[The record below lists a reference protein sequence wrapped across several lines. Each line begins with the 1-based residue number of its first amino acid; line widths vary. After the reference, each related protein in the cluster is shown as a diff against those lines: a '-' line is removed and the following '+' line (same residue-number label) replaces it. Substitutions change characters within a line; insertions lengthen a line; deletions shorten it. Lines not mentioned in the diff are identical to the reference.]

1 MIRLKF
7 LHIQNNIKKYIMNM
21 FASNERERTCNK
33 AFSFGWNS
41 SSYTVLGVMS
51 GGFGI
56 MYESE

>member
-1 MIRLKF
+1 
-7 LHIQNNIKKYIMNM
+7 M

-41 SSYTVLGVMS
+41 LYVFSNATS